1 MTTVGQMFEQCG
13 HQHAV
18 DFAQTRQSVGTDL
31 GWMTGVPKRFVDFG
45 EGDDEFAKGGGGG
58 WLR

>member
-1 MTTVGQMFEQCG
+1 MFEQCG

-31 GWMTGVPKRFVDFG
+31 GWMTGITKRFVDFG